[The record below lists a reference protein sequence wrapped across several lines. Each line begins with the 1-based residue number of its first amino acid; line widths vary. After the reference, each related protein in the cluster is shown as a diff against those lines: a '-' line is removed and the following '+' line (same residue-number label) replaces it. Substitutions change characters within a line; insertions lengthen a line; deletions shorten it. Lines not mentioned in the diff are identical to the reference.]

1 MWHDYDDDD
10 DDYMK
15 QKGFP
20 KLEKGGRFGPLPRG
34 MAIREHCGI
43 WLIVNIEI
51 QKVKIIS
58 YFRKQIDD
66 AYDRRESN
74 MNTYGNCFYV

>member
-1 MWHDYDDDD
+1 
-10 DDYMK
+10 MK
-15 QKGFP
+15 QKGVHELKKRPF
-20 KLEKGGRFGPLPRG
+20 FGNNKWATLWD
-34 MAIREHCGI
+34 MI
-43 WLIVNIEI
+43 IEI
-51 QKVKIIS
+51 QAVKLIS